1 MSNIPDIIASG
12 LPITNP
18 NVTGVIQD
26 QINATRLALAAN
38 ETEALNELRRAWLIS
53 QNRIMQKL
61 LALQTR
67 ILQNEGTPSRAW
79 ITQLEQYKALSAQIT
94 NELQQIALVLK
105 DAQLQ
110 AGIKNIQAG
119 VQDVTTQMTAS
130 LNEAFDGLANVTGV
144 IESSGAGTIIV
155 NNTQIPLNAP
165 APKAL
170 RVMVARLSMTNSPLY
185 KSLLREFGN
194 DSKKMIDR
202 LITGLVAGENPRTV
216 AADIQR
222 MLQTPLYRAERIAR
236 TEILTAYRESN
247 RATMQA
253 NNHIIKKWVWYA
265 NLSTCCASC
274 LGMHGTTHDVSE
286 PMGTHP
292 NCRCVP
298 VPSVEIIPELD
309 DMNFGGDKIAEKA
322 RIDAMK
328 TLHNTPRQ
336 TLKDRFG
343 NAKGTLMYEGQVK
356 LSELVTA
363 YKSNL
368 YGVFRREATVA
379 ELLHRTNIDITQFS
393 GEKISLEDKILKAIR
408 KERQK

>member
-1 MSNIPDIIASG
+1 MSNTPDFISVG
-12 LPITNP
+12 LPVTNP
-18 NVTGVIQD
+18 NVSGVIQD
-26 QINATRLALAAN
+26 QVTATRLALAAN
-38 ETEALNELRRAWLIS
+38 ETDALIALKRAWLIS

-67 ILQNEGTPSRAW
+67 ILQNEGTPSRSW

-94 NELQQIALVLK
+94 TELQQIAIVLK

-110 AGIKNIQAG
+110 SGIKNIQSG
-119 VQDVTTQMTAS
+119 IQDVTSQMTVS
-130 LNEAFDGLANVTGV
+130 LNEAFGGVANVTGIV
-144 IESSGAGTIIV
+144 ESSGAGTVIV
-155 NNTQIPLNAP
+155 NSIQIPLNAP

-170 RVMVARLSMTNSPLY
+170 RVLVSRLSMTNSPLY
-185 KSLLREFGN
+185 KSLLDEFGN
-194 DSKKMIDR
+194 DAKQMIDR
-202 LITGLVAGENPRTV
+202 LITGLVAGENPRV
-216 AADIQR
+216 IAGDIQR

-253 NNHIIKKWVWYA
+253 NSHIIKKWVWYA
-265 NLSTCCASC
+265 NLTTCCASC

-322 RIDAMK
+322 RTDAIK
-328 TLHNTPRQ
+328 TLHNTPREQ
-336 TLKDRFG
+336 LRNRFG
-343 NAKGTLMYEGQVK
+343 NAKGSLMYEGQVK
-356 LSELVTA
+356 LSELVST

-379 ELLHRTNIDITQFS
+379 ELLQRTGIDITQFS

-408 KERQK
+408 KAKQ